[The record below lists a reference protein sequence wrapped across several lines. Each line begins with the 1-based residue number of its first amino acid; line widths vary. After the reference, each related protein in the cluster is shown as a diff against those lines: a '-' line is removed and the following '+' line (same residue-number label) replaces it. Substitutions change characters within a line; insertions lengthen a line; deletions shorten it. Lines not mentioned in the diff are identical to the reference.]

1 MAVRCRGGPTE
12 DAPMLADMNKLENAA
27 RLAMGDY
34 RGPDPLRRASR
45 LDLTGTLRMGGAAL
59 AGLALLFVL
68 FAY

>member
-1 MAVRCRGGPTE
+1 
-12 DAPMLADMNKLENAA
+12 MLADMNKLENAA